1 VSLGFDESLNNATNF
16 FNSLGVGTCLLF
28 EVDLLEYFI
37 VLVDNVLNEFEL
49 VFVTLLDVE
58 PNEKFYLERQYEGF

>member
-1 VSLGFDESLNNATNF
+1 MGFDESLNNATNF

>member
-1 VSLGFDESLNNATNF
+1 LGFDESLNNATNF

>member
-1 VSLGFDESLNNATNF
+1 MSLGFDESLNNATNF

>member
-37 VLVDNVLNEFEL
+37 VLVDNVLNEFEV

-58 PNEKFYLERQYEGF
+58 PK